1 MERMPKAKAHLE
13 GRTKEERINQRKRLG
28 SLQSLTVQPATKKRY
43 DKALDQF
50 FDFLRFEGMELP
62 KQRVQMDELVAEY
75 VEHLWATGEGRALAS
90 DTVAALQN
98 LEPHLKNHLPT
109 VWRLLKVWNQNELPN
124 RAPPM
129 PETVVH
135 AMAGRALL
143 KEDPEFALSILLGFY
158 GMMRTGELLNVRPHD
173 VSVSSQKGPAVIS
186 LGLTKSGKRQGA
198 AESITVSVF
207 DVVRRLFVWKQASRR
222 ALVQSSSQWRAKF
235 SETLTE
241 LKLDEFQ
248 FRPYSLRRGGATFW
262 FTKHGSMDRLLIQGR
277 WTAPKTARIYIN
289 SGLATL
295 AEMNLSSASLRGY
308 LSVYRKSLEQDV
320 PSLERTHEVS
330 RSGARGKD
338 RKKMAGFTW
347 AGSHKW
353 VLEALTLTG
362 LAVVELRGYHQFPEA
377 CILLGLAGK
386 YKGVLTEIFMKG
398 VWKFPQFVLIFD
410 KSDLAAL

>member
-1 MERMPKAKAHLE
+1 MPKAKAHLE

-143 KEDPEFALSILLGFY
+143 KEDPEFAFRVLWNDEDR
-158 GMMRTGELLNVRPHD
+158 RTLKC
-173 VSVSSQKGPAVIS
+173 S
-186 LGLTKSGKRQGA
+186 
-198 AESITVSVF
+198 
-207 DVVRRLFVWKQASRR
+207 ASRCI
-222 ALVQSSSQWRAKF
+222 SFK
-235 SETLTE
+235 SE
-241 LKLDEFQ
+241 
-248 FRPYSLRRGGATFW
+248 
-262 FTKHGSMDRLLIQGR
+262 GSGCHI
-277 WTAPKTARIYIN
+277 PRI
-289 SGLATL
+289 
-295 AEMNLSSASLRGY
+295 
-308 LSVYRKSLEQDV
+308 D
-320 PSLERTHEVS
+320 
-330 RSGARGKD
+330 
-338 RKKMAGFTW
+338 
-347 AGSHKW
+347 
-353 VLEALTLTG
+353 
-362 LAVVELRGYHQFPEA
+362 
-377 CILLGLAGK
+377 
-386 YKGVLTEIFMKG
+386 
-398 VWKFPQFVLIFD
+398 
-410 KSDLAAL
+410 